1 MNKKQVRI
9 CIIPTY
15 QCQTVYEYYP
25 FIKNVNDKT
34 VLDLVRLDELL
45 KSLKYSFD
53 IQNIEIWCN
62 ELFNLSDFYIE
73 MLYYLIKNY
82 TKYIH
87 ITTNFDKINKG
98 LLKVTDVINVQY
110 NFNGYTKH
118 KELIFEN
125 IKKVNKNKVINVKS
139 LDISCEKD
147 PLRIINDLNFLEI
160 KSWEITPFNPGI
172 NSKLKAND
180 CIYFEK
186 VIKEYLF
193 LNKQMKFAFQNK
205 LQLDGILPIDNY
217 NTDIVFIT
225 PQGKLAIQNFTKNNE
240 FQLFDC
246 DTLKDLNKKLEIFE
260 KKRDSFCN
268 TCNSNNRL
276 CLANRYLNLNYQG
289 KSCSGF
295 KDLIEY
301 YIK

>member
-9 CIIPTY
+9 CLIPTY

-25 FIKNVNDKT
+25 FIQNVNNKT
-34 VLDLVRLDELL
+34 VLDIVRLDELL
-45 KSLKYSFD
+45 KSLKYNFE
-53 IQNIEIWCN
+53 IQGIEIWCN
-62 ELFNLSDFYIE
+62 ELYLLSNFYIE
-73 MLYYLIKNY
+73 MLYYLLKNY
-82 TKYIH
+82 TKFIQ
-87 ITTNFDKINKG
+87 ITTNLDKINKG
-98 LLKVTDVINVQY
+98 LIDISDIINVQY
-110 NFNGYTKH
+110 NFNGYNKN
-118 KELIFEN
+118 KDIIFEN
-125 IKKVNKNKVINVKS
+125 IKKLNKNKVINIKS
-139 LDISCEKD
+139 LDISCEKN
-147 PLRIINDLNFLEI
+147 PLRIISDLNSLNI

-180 CIYFEK
+180 CTYFEK
-186 VIKEYLF
+186 VVKEYLF
-193 LNKQMKFAFQNK
+193 LTKQMKFAFQNK

-217 NTDIVFIT
+217 NIDIVFIT
-225 PQGKLAIQNFTKNNE
+225 PNGKYALQNFTKNNE
-240 FQLFDC
+240 FQLLNC
-246 DTLKDLNKKLEIFE
+246 ESIEDLNKKLEIFE
-260 KKRDSFCN
+260 KNRDNFCN